1 MNLDDLDY
9 FKTLDSLNMLG
20 EIDNLPD
27 QLAFAY
33 ELGLNTI
40 SRRGRASGRW

>member
-9 FKTLDSLNMLG
+9 FKQLDALNMLG

-27 QLAFAY
+27 QLASAY
-33 ELGLNTI
+33 ELGMQH
-40 SRRGRASGRW
+40 